1 MSDKVEVTRNTLL
14 EAKQA
19 LYDSL
24 VENGLSVLQ
33 ASNICKRTYHVKH
46 NDDGTV
52 TVSNKL

>member
-19 LYDSL
+19 LYD
-24 VENGLSVLQ
+24 GLIESGLNALQ
-33 ASNICKRTYHVKH
+33 ASNICKRTYHIKH

-52 TVSNKL
+52 TVSNQL

>member
-19 LYDSL
+19 LYD
-24 VENGLSVLQ
+24 GLIESGLNALQ
-33 ASNICKRTYHVKH
+33 ASNICKRTYNIKH